1 MSNRIRTM
9 TRTIESLE
17 CRHIRRRPDATR
29 RGRHV
34 LFTLH
39 HESPPFGRTD
49 VNRMGQPQAERFQF
63 QSRRT
68 QRFGATVVPRRG
80 NMRSD
85 RGRGE
90 SQSGRQAD
98 VIFEWGNVPGN
109 KTDRRREKGQRGHAP
124 MEVPR
129 TGGVDGSSVDVMV
142 VNLMIDSVVQITL
155 PIDVRRWWRQRRGV
169 VIDRVHRRV
178 VVLVRHDIFMIH
190 ILDRFGNDRHIR
202 QEGVQGPIRLLL
214 GRMIIGLDPHPI

>member
-1 MSNRIRTM
+1 M
-9 TRTIESLE
+9 
-17 CRHIRRRPDATR
+17 
-29 RGRHV
+29 
-34 LFTLH
+34 
-39 HESPPFGRTD
+39 
-49 VNRMGQPQAERFQF
+49 

-68 QRFGATVVPRRG
+68 QCFGTTVVPRRG

-98 VIFEWGNVPGN
+98 VIFQWGNVPGN

-124 MEVPR
+124 MKVPR

-155 PIDVRRWWRQRRGV
+155 PIEVRRWWRQRRGV

-190 ILDRFGNDRHIR
+190 ILDRFGNDRHIH
-202 QEGVQGPIRLLL
+202 QEGVQGPILHLL
-214 GRMIIGLDPHPI
+214 GRMIIGLDPHPV